1 VTHSTYGITVR
12 DPELL
17 AQEDPQ

>member
-1 VTHSTYGITVR
+1 VD

-17 AQEDPQ
+17 AQWTGKA